1 MITSHL
7 MCVITTYRKSQTRD
21 RGRLGATQDMG
32 PHKWDPGPQY
42 DQVGAGTRDP
52 LSGTNLNHC

>member
-1 MITSHL
+1 